1 MLGLGGIAVFSLGY
15 DKEIMP
21 SNAGNTAINCACA
34 THRAPA
40 VFYRFLVMASGQQ
53 LTEKC
58 STKSTVWK
66 YFGLIADDSGRGSQQ
81 DNPVCRICGMQ
92 VRAATGNTSNLLSHL
107 KNKHPKVHSK
117 VRLLMNRE
125 GEKRSGTTDT
135 NQPTLSSVLYAVQPY
150 ERGGRRWLEL
160 TDS

>member
-1 MLGLGGIAVFSLGY
+1 MGGIAVFSHGTI
-15 DKEIMP
+15 KKIIP

-34 THRAPA
+34 AHRVPA

-58 STKSTVWK
+58 STQSAVWK
-66 YFGLIADDSGRGSQQ
+66 YFSLIADDSGGGSQQ

-117 VRLLMNRE
+117 VRLLMKRE
-125 GEKRSGTTDT
+125 GEKRSGTTDI
-135 NQPTLSSVLYAVQPY
+135 NQPTLSSVLYPVQPY